1 MSSFL
6 NSALSSI
13 SDKNAQ
19 LVTPTVRPASSTP
32 NTSGADPKKVP
43 FRSST
48 HPLLSN
54 GVLANGKRKADGELS
69 RPNEKV
75 QKNDASS
82 ARQAIGSGASDK
94 MRNPEKP
101 ALKVSSVPSGP
112 YRGTSKP
119 SPVTPVSAEAKAP
132 LKKGS
137 FAEIMSRG
145 KPTIPPVG
153 IITHKP
159 KEKISSK
166 KELELQKREFAS
178 KSKTDGK
185 ISKSAP
191 GSKSNSPGPS
201 RRVDGSGKIVKPS
214 NPIGYQGTV
223 KPKPQ
228 PSYKGTMK
236 PVSSSTASARKKDYN
251 SDDQTRRKSVPI
263 VRRAVSESEE
273 EPEDDDENS
282 YMSEEDFSDME
293 AGFEDVE
300 EEDEK
305 ATRLAKKEDDF
316 EKVMLDELKRQKEA
330 KKRRLAALADK
341 ARNH

>member
-1 MSSFL
+1 M
-6 NSALSSI
+6 
-13 SDKNAQ
+13 
-19 LVTPTVRPASSTP
+19 TPTVRPPPSTA
-32 NTSGADPKKVP
+32 NTTGADPKKVP

-48 HPLLSN
+48 HPALNN
-54 GVLANGKRKADGELS
+54 GALANGKRKADGELF

-82 ARQAIGSGASDK
+82 ARQAIGSGVSDK
-94 MRNPEKP
+94 TRKAEQP
-101 ALKVSSVPSGP
+101 ALKVSSVSSGP

-132 LKKGS
+132 PKKGS

-159 KEKISSK
+159 KEKLSSK
-166 KELELQKREFAS
+166 KELDLQKRELAL
-178 KSKTDGK
+178 KGKTGGK
-185 ISKSAP
+185 PSRSAP
-191 GSKSNSPGPS
+191 GSKNNSPGPGK
-201 RRVDGSGKIVKPS
+201 RVDDSGKIVKPS
-214 NPIGYQGTV
+214 NTVGYQGTV

-236 PVSSSTASARKKDYN
+236 PVSSSAASARKKDYT
-251 SDDQTRRKSVPI
+251 SDDQARRKSVPT
-263 VRRAVSESEE
+263 VRHAVSESEE
-273 EPEDDDENS
+273 EPEDDDKDS
-282 YMSEEDFSDME
+282 FISEEDFSDME
-293 AGFEDVE
+293 AGFGDVE

-316 EKVMLDELKRQKEA
+316 EKMMLDELKRQKEA
-330 KKRRLAALADK
+330 KRRRLAALADK
-341 ARNH
+341 ARNR